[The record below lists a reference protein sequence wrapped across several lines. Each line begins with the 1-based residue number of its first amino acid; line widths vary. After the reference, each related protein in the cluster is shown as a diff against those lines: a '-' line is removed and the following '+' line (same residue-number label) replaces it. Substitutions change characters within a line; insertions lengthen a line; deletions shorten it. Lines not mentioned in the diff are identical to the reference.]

1 VLEPYS
7 LTNSDKLDE
16 DFKKFNMDIEE
27 VTEKELNRIRDEINA
42 LKEKANNTSEELLR
56 PFSNEKKGS

>member
-1 VLEPYS
+1 MLEPYS

-16 DFKKFNMDIEE
+16 DFKKFNMDIEQ

-42 LKEKANNTSEELLR
+42 LKEKANKTSEELLR
-56 PFSNEKKGS
+56 PFSNEKKGR

>member
-16 DFKKFNMDIEE
+16 DFKKFNMDIEQ

-42 LKEKANNTSEELLR
+42 LKEKANKTSEELLR
-56 PFSNEKKGS
+56 PFSNEKKGR